1 MNKASGYLHLL
12 PSLPTAVDGGWGEA
26 LNKDSGY
33 LHLLESGYLHF
44 LSSLPTAVD
53 PAQLS

>member
-33 LHLLESGYLHF
+33 LHLLESGYLHL